1 MHVTLVGAPDS
12 QLRDLLRATGAD
24 VKNASR
30 DPMAG
35 PIVPPPDL
43 IVVDVRDTGTLPPS
57 LAILKRQH
65 PEAGVILV
73 ASTLEPTLLLEAM
86 RAGVSE
92 VVAEPLERE
101 ALEAAI
107 ARVFGQRPA
116 AEMGEVFGFVGAKG
130 GVGATTLAVNIATA
144 LGALSSKQKR
154 VLLIDCHAMGGDATV
169 FLGVEP
175 RFSII
180 DALENTHRLDNNLL
194 RSMVTEVAPG
204 TDLLAAP
211 EHGVGAPL
219 DVTRLRTLIDFVAG
233 NYKFVLLDLPRT
245 DATVFDALEQ
255 LHRVFVVANQELA
268 TVRSASRMS
277 ARLRQRYGASKV
289 SVLLT
294 RSDREATIGA
304 ADVEKA
310 VGTPV
315 KHTFPSDYRRS
326 LQALNSGRPVA
337 LENHNDLSA
346 AFRRF
351 AEGLAGVQRQQKAS
365 SRTTLFGRLTQ
376 RG

>member
-24 VKNASR
+24 VKSASH
-30 DPMAG
+30 DPIAE
-35 PIVPPPDL
+35 PIVLPPDL
-43 IVVDVRDTGTLPPS
+43 IVVDVRDTGTLPAS
-57 LAILKRQH
+57 LPILKRQH

-92 VVAEPLERE
+92 VVAEPLDRE
-101 ALEAAI
+101 SLEAAI

-116 AEMGEVFGFVGAKG
+116 AEIGEVFGFVGAKG

-144 LGALSSKQKR
+144 LGALSKSKR

-180 DALENTHRLDNNLL
+180 DALENTHRLDKNLL

-255 LHRVFVVANQELA
+255 LHRVFVVANQELT

-277 ARLRQRYGASKV
+277 ARLRQRYGAAKV

-310 VGTPV
+310 VGAPV